1 MKKETKII
9 IGLGVA
15 TLAYLVWKQNKKS
28 FTGET
33 APPCVKPLYP
43 CPNLPGRCYSRTRGG
58 IPGIAPIG
66 CFGNPNAPIPVPQQ
80 TPPIIPISPRG

>member
-33 APPCVKPLYP
+33 APCVKPLYP
-43 CPNLPGRCYSRTRGG
+43 CPNLPGRCYTRTRGSILG
-58 IPGIAPIG
+58 MAPIG
-66 CFGNPNAPIPVPQQ
+66 CFGNPNAPIPVP
-80 TPPIIPISPRG
+80 TPPTTIPISPRG